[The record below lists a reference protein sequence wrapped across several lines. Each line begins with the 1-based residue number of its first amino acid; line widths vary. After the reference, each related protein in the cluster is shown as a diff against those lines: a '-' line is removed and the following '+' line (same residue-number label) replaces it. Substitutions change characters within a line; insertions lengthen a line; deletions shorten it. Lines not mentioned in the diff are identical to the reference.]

1 MIPSITAIQS
11 TIRMRRARS
20 QRPARVEPCS
30 TVPCGWTGST
40 VLIASTVPS
49 WNREPGPPEGPHR
62 ALGGGRGFAVLEE
75 PVDGRPGPAHV
86 GPEGP
91 ELKQSSRVRRAFEV
105 IRRKGRELARAVRLG
120 QRVGEA
126 GAPVVV
132 AFGAA
137 ALVEPRV
144 DVGGRGL
151 RLAVREEEHDPVVLR
166 EVERLELRAG
176 PGSELRPA
184 REEERNV

>member
-20 QRPARVEPCS
+20 QRPARAETC
-30 TVPCGWTGST
+30 ST

-120 QRVGEA
+120 Q
-126 GAPVVV
+126 
-132 AFGAA
+132 
-137 ALVEPRV
+137 
-144 DVGGRGL
+144 
-151 RLAVREEEHDPVVLR
+151 
-166 EVERLELRAG
+166 
-176 PGSELRPA
+176 
-184 REEERNV
+184 